1 MRSLADLQAQI
12 AQLKAAGAPQ
22 IAPEAWAKLTE
33 DFQHV
38 LAELQAARAD
48 GKLWIG
54 EVWGLAMDM
63 ATVASDVAALVAELF
78 PKPAK

>member
-1 MRSLADLQAQI
+1 MISLIDLQAQI
-12 AQLKAAGAPQ
+12 AELKAAGAPQ

-38 LAELQAARAD
+38 LAEFQAARAD
-48 GKLWIG
+48 GKLSIA
-54 EVWGLAMDM
+54 EVWALAMDM
-63 ATVASDVAALVAELF
+63 ATVAGDVAALVSELF